1 MHRHRSS
8 VMKAV
13 MQPVI
18 RENTVWGIPDVRY
31 CNSTESNARSAVI
44 NAGVQQM
51 LIQINVNRQPMSE
64 TAKPACKTLVR
75 ISENACMIQLQFSC
89 IYNKP
94 KKAVC
99 KPQLQLLS
107 RSVFYSYLIKLI
119 TTYHNM
125 LCQKETGSIFK
136 GSSQYVELQTVFHKS
151 KTILCTGSGMKAD
164 G

>member
-64 TAKPACKTLVR
+64 TAKPACKKLVR
-75 ISENACMIQLQFSC
+75 ISENACMI
-89 IYNKP
+89 
-94 KKAVC
+94 
-99 KPQLQLLS
+99 
-107 RSVFYSYLIKLI
+107 
-119 TTYHNM
+119 
-125 LCQKETGSIFK
+125 
-136 GSSQYVELQTVFHKS
+136 
-151 KTILCTGSGMKAD
+151 
-164 G
+164 